1 MRALYCHHLLNWLN
15 ERLKDTAVVST
26 VVNTNALLSL
36 SNAVITSKQRR
47 VVELLHGS
55 FRRQLLLF
63 IILLIFFGTYY
74 FNSDWVFASNNLL
87 CDVTF
92 VLTDSLRCKDTL
104 ITSSFS
110 LLILPIAAFPFVLQG

>member
-15 ERLKDTAVVST
+15 ERLKDSAVVST

-74 FNSDWVFASNNLL
+74 FNSD
-87 CDVTF
+87 
-92 VLTDSLRCKDTL
+92 
-104 ITSSFS
+104 
-110 LLILPIAAFPFVLQG
+110 